1 VDENELV
8 AGGLSMEDLAQAG
21 QEQKE
26 AQATRGTEDVLSLL
40 ADLVDQLTDAEDQQ
54 ADLEEK
60 LKAAKEAVKLLSE
73 VKIPNLLNERGL
85 SEVRMADGRK
95 VIVEEDLAA
104 SVSEANRKSAFDWL
118 RSKNLGDIIKAQ
130 VITSFGQGEEEQ
142 AAALVEELQAK
153 NIPVEYKEAIHAS
166 TLKAF
171 CKEQIKADPLN
182 FPMKLFGVFQFKKTK
197 IKK

>member
-1 VDENELV
+1 MENNELV
-8 AGGLSMEDLAQAG
+8 SGGLNLKDLAQAG
-21 QEQKE
+21 QEQKA
-26 AQATRGTEDVLSLL
+26 AQTAQNTEDVLSLL
-40 ADLVDQLTDAEDQQ
+40 ADLVDQLTTAEDQQ
-54 ADLEEK
+54 ADLEDK
-60 LKAAKEAVKLLSE
+60 LKKAKEAVRWLSE
-73 VKIPNLLNERGL
+73 VQIPTLLNARGL

-104 SVSEANRKSAFDWL
+104 SVSEANRKEAFDWL

-130 VITSFGQGEEEQ
+130 VISSFGQGEEAK

-153 NIPVEYKEAIHAS
+153 SVPVEYKEAIHSS

-171 CKEQIKADPLN
+171 CKEQIKLDPLN
-182 FPMKLFGVFQFKKTK
+182 FPKKIFGVFEFKKTK